1 MTGNAEGHRQRLR
14 KRFLESGGRGFSD
27 RDMLELLLTFASP
40 RKDVREEA
48 ADLLERFGSLDG
60 VFRQSPDM
68 LMTSPGIGPAAATLL
83 SMVTLASQRA
93 VRPAPGDCILD
104 SVEKVK
110 AYLAARLGPQ
120 RRERLVAL
128 LLDSSGKLLGE
139 RDIEMGTVDRASVHP
154 RNLVEKVIAL
164 NATSVIL
171 VHNHPGGRAEASR
184 EDRALTAR
192 LSELGRSLGFRV
204 LDHFIVAG
212 PEVLSFRESGLMAGA
227 D

>member
-1 MTGNAEGHRQRLR
+1 MTGNAEGHRERLR

-27 RDMLELLLTFASP
+27 REMLELLLTFARP

-110 AYLAARLGPQ
+110 AYLAARLA
-120 RRERLVAL
+120 R
-128 LLDSSGKLLGE
+128 SGGSGWWPSCS
-139 RDIEMGTVDRASVHP
+139 I
-154 RNLVEKVIAL
+154 
-164 NATSVIL
+164 
-171 VHNHPGGRAEASR
+171 RAESCSARGTSR
-184 EDRALTAR
+184 WAQWTGPRCTR
-192 LSELGRSLGFRV
+192 GTWSRRS
-204 LDHFIVAG
+204 
-212 PEVLSFRESGLMAGA
+212 
-227 D
+227 